1 MSGFWSLLGRFS
13 RGGFAVW
20 IQGGRVPGGR
30 KVTIKMQ
37 LTIAMEEVQKEI
49 ASGKGVAKRTT
60 RQVKEIHG

>member
-1 MSGFWSLLGRFS
+1 MTGFWSLLGRFS

-20 IQGGRVPGGR
+20 VQGGRVPGGR

-37 LTIAMEEVQKEI
+37 LTIAVEEVQEEI
-49 ASGKGVAKRTT
+49 GRKGVAGRIT